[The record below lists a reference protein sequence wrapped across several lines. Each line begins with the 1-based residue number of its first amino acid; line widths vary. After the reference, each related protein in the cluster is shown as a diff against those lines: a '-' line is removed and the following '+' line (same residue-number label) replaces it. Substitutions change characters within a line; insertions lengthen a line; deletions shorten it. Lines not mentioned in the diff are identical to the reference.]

1 MAQSDANIAP
11 YFINGL
17 ISVILPTYN
26 RYEFL
31 LHAIRSCLNQT
42 YPHVEVIVV
51 DDASTDPRYKDG
63 SLEKFPRT
71 TIVHLPINQK
81 KKYNIDAAQGMT
93 RQEGLLIAR
102 GEWIAFL
109 DDDDFFYPT
118 KLEEQLAAM
127 TKKQIGFCSSNM
139 QRVHH
144 RGITVDATDMEFRGL
159 YFQPNALPEV
169 LTKSVIKDTN
179 YINNS
184 TVIIHREFVQ
194 LVGPFRA
201 IPYEDW
207 DYWKRA
213 LEYTDCLYLNK
224 PLTYYTVSAD
234 PAIRSKNYRYPD
246 SQ

>member
-1 MAQSDANIAP
+1 MTDNKSIAP
-11 YFINGL
+11 YYVKGL
-17 ISVILPTYN
+17 ISVILPSYN

-42 YPHVEVIVV
+42 YPNVEVIVI
-51 DDASTDPRYKDG
+51 DDASTDPRYMDG

-71 TIVHLPINQK
+71 IVVRLPINQRE
-81 KKYNIDAAQGMT
+81 KYNTDAAQGMT
-93 RQEGLLIAR
+93 RQEGVSIAR

-118 KLEEQLAAM
+118 KLEDQLHAM
-127 TKKQIGFCSSNM
+127 KENNIRFCSANM
-139 QRVHH
+139 ERIHH
-144 RGITVDATDMEFRGL
+144 HGITTEATDMESRGL
-159 YFQPNALPEV
+159 YFPTSALPKL
-169 LTKSVIKDTN
+169 LTKQIISYTN

-184 TVIIHREFVQ
+184 TVILHREIVQ
-194 LVGPFRA
+194 IVGSFRA
-201 IPYEDW
+201 VPYEDW

-213 LEYTDCLYLNK
+213 LEYTDCLYVDK

-234 PAIRSKNYRYPD
+234 PSIRSKNYRYPD